1 MRLNNVMKKILAA
14 GLAATMVM
22 ANAGVSFADYSVAGG
37 KTPFSKYLVS
47 TDVHRQC
54 LKEDLLPEMNES
66 EIL

>member
-37 KTPFSKYLVS
+37 KTPFSKYLIM
-47 TDVHRQC
+47 DEKIC
-54 LKEDLLPEMNES
+54 E
-66 EIL
+66 EIDINFHKLSLF